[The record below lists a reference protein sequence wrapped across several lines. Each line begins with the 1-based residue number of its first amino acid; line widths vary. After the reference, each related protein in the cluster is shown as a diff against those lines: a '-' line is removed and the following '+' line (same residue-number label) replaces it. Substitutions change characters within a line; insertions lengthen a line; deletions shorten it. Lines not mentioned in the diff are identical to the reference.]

1 MDDAADKPLLR
12 VRDLTIHYGD
22 ATTVPPSVRAVS
34 FDLGREA
41 LALVGSSGSGK
52 SSVARALLALL
63 RPPASVRASE
73 MSLLGRDLLNL
84 SPHEWDKLRGNEI
97 AMVLQDPKFALNP
110 VLTVGEQVGEAL
122 GPEVRKSERRERVA
136 AALEA
141 VGLSGSGRLLSAYPH
156 HLSGGMG
163 QRVMLAA
170 SVIARPRVLVADEP
184 TSALDA
190 DLRDQALDLVA
201 DLTRRLGM
209 GLLLITHDLAQAV
222 ARCDRVLVMD
232 QGAIV
237 DRRPASELSTS
248 SHPYTRALWAS
259 HPSAGTYGTRLVADP
274 TLSFRQ
280 THAPDAPPDTTVEAL
295 RLSELSVTYAH
306 HRRPIQAV
314 SSVSLA
320 VRQGEIFGLFGPS
333 GCGKTTLL
341 RVMAGIL
348 PGWTGHF
355 DLFGQPVASG
365 TRWSPP
371 LRRTVQMVFQ
381 DPYASLHPR
390 HRVGAI
396 LQEVLHVAGEDN
408 VEDRAAE
415 ALREVGLDPGLWRRF
430 PHQLSGGQRQRV
442 VIARAL
448 LLNPRL
454 LLADEPTSALD
465 LTTQAGIL
473 DLLAEIRLRH
483 GMTLVLVSHDPGVL
497 AHLCDRV
504 LGMEL
509 GRFVGEADHNQ
520 IVQAGSIPTALSRP
534 NPKER

>member
-1 MDDAADKPLLR
+1 MDDADSPLLR
-12 VRDLTIHYGD
+12 VRGLTIHYGD
-22 ATTVPPSVRAVS
+22 PKVVPPSVRAVS

-41 LALVGSSGSGK
+41 VALVGSSGSGK

-63 RPPASVRASE
+63 RPPASVRALE
-73 MSLLGRDLLNL
+73 MTLLGRDLLKL
-84 SPHEWDKLRGNEI
+84 SPREWDNLRGKEI

-110 VLTVGEQVGEAL
+110 VLTVGEQLGEAL
-122 GPEVRKSERRERVA
+122 GPEVPRGERRERVS

-141 VGLSGSGRLLSAYPH
+141 VGLSGSGRLLSSYPH

-170 SVIARPRVLVADEP
+170 SVIARPRVLIADEP

-232 QGAIV
+232 HGEIV
-237 DRRPASELSTS
+237 DQQPASQLATS
-248 SHPYTRALWAS
+248 PHPYTRALWAS
-259 HPSAGTYGTRLVADP
+259 HPSASTYGTRL
-274 TLSFRQ
+274 
-280 THAPDAPPDTTVEAL
+280 APDPDVAFPRATPDAQPTVAVEAL
-295 RLSELSVTYAH
+295 RLKELSVTYAH
-306 HRRPIQAV
+306 RNHPIQAV
-314 SSVSLA
+314 NSVSLS
-320 VRQGEIFGLFGPS
+320 VTRGEIFGLFGPS

-355 DLFGQPVASG
+355 DLFGQPVTPG
-365 TRWSPP
+365 GRWSPA
-371 LRRTVQMVFQ
+371 LRRSVQMVFQ

-396 LQEVLHVAGEDN
+396 LQEVLRVAGEDN
-408 VEDRAAE
+408 VEERAAE
-415 ALREVGLDPGLWRRF
+415 ALREVGLDPGLFRRF

-448 LLNPRL
+448 LLHPKL

-483 GMTLVLVSHDPGVL
+483 GMTMILVSHDAGVL

-509 GRFVGEADHNQ
+509 GRLVGEADHNQ
-520 IVQAGSIPTALSRP
+520 IVRSGSIPAALSRP
-534 NPKER
+534 NP